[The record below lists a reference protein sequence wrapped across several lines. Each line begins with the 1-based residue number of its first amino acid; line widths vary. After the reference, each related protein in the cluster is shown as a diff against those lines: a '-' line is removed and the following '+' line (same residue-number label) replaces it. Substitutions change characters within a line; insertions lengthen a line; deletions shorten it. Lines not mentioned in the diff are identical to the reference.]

1 MFFRRKRDEQTD
13 TASAPHGAVAIL
25 ERPAAPPH
33 PIIITPAA
41 SDGDAAAPS
50 ERNRRRRS
58 RGPRREGGPANPEQA
73 AARAPQL
80 PRPAASH
87 SEHFRALGVDDVGL
101 DAIASLGYELPTP
114 IQEASLPLLNDGG
127 DLVGIAQTGTGKT
140 IAFGLPLARTIDPS
154 VEAVQAIV
162 LVPTRE
168 LAAQVRDVMDLLGR
182 FYGFHVLGLMGGS
195 RVATDLRALE
205 RGTHVVVGT
214 PGRVI
219 DHLQRGTLDLRN
231 VHFVV
236 LDEADQMLDIGFAR
250 DIDRIL
256 RNVPKERQTALFS
269 ATMPESIS
277 RIVYRYMR
285 GARRVSITPEQ
296 KTVENV
302 VQQYCEVAERD
313 KIRALQHLY
322 ETTDLG
328 RSLIFRRTKIGVDRL
343 TEQLQRNGIPARAI
357 HGDLRQGER
366 DRVMADFKSGN
377 LQFLIAT
384 NVAARGLDIPDI
396 EHVINY
402 DVPQNAEEYIH
413 RIGRTA
419 RAGKRGLAITFVGE
433 WELEEWDRIV
443 TAVGPGLVEHL
454 RIPARTVAMGGA
466 RKAEASA

>member
-1 MFFRRKRDEQTD
+1 M
-13 TASAPHGAVAIL
+13 AIL
-25 ERPAAPPH
+25 ERPAAPPQ
-33 PIIITPAA
+33 PITTTTTTE
-41 SDGDAAAPS
+41 GDNGAPAPS
-50 ERNRRRRS
+50 ERSRRRRS
-58 RGPRREGGPANPEQA
+58 RGPRRDGTATQEQPGADTPE
-73 AARAPQL
+73 L
-80 PRPAASH
+80 PRPVAAH
-87 SEHFRALGVDDVGL
+87 SEHFRALGVDAVGL
-101 DAIASLGYELPTP
+101 DAIASLGYDRPTP
-114 IQEASLPLLNDGG
+114 IQEAALPLLNDGG

-285 GARRVSITPEQ
+285 DARRVSITPEK

-343 TEQLQRNGIPARAI
+343 TEQLQRNGIAARAI

-443 TAVGPGLVEHL
+443 TTVGADRMDHLKIPPRAVS
-454 RIPARTVAMGGA
+454 MGA
-466 RKAEASA
+466 SRRAEATA